1 MKPTT
6 QSPSPIINAERLQAF
21 AAQVVSD
28 VAAANAGFLVNLGRQ
43 LGLFTAL
50 FNAGPLTS
58 AEVAQRSGCAE
69 RYVRE
74 WLSTMVASRYID
86 YLPLTQTFHLA
97 PENAAILADQDSPY
111 HMAPALEITATLWN
125 DEAKLLEAFRSGA
138 GISWNNRNAR
148 LYCGVAAFFRNAYK
162 GQLLP
167 HWIPALDGVQAKL
180 EAGID
185 VADVG
190 CGHGHSTILM
200 AQAFPKSRFFG
211 YDVHA
216 GSIDEARVNALEAGV
231 ADRVTFEVGSAKTI
245 ERQGFGLICFFDCVH
260 DMGDPVGAAVRAKS
274 CLAQDGSILAV
285 EPFAHDNLEDNIN
298 PVGRLYYAGSTTLCC
313 AHSLSEEVGLAL
325 GAQAGKRRLSAVFDE
340 AGFSRFEC
348 RVETPFNLVLQIR
361 K

>member
-1 MKPTT
+1 M
-6 QSPSPIINAERLQAF
+6 F
-21 AAQVVSD
+21 ASQVVSD

-58 AEVAQRSGCAE
+58 GQVAQRAGGAE

-86 YLPLTQTFHLA
+86 YHPTTQTFELA
-97 PENAAILADQDSPY
+97 PENAAVLADSESPY
-111 HMAPALEITATLWN
+111 YTAPALEITATLWN
-125 DEAKLLEAFRSGA
+125 DEAKLLKAFRTGA
-138 GISWNNRNAR
+138 GISWSDRNAR
-148 LYCGVAAFFRNAYK
+148 LYCGVAAFYRNAYK
-162 GQLLP
+162 GQLIA
-167 HWIPALDGVQAKL
+167 HWIPALDGVQARW
-180 EAGID
+180 ESGIE
-185 VADVG
+185 VADIG

-200 AQAFPKSRFFG
+200 AQAFPKSQFFG

-216 GSIDEARVNALEAGV
+216 GSIAAARVNAVDAGV

-245 ERQGFGLICFFDCVH
+245 SRHGFGLICFFDCVH
-260 DMGDPVGAAVRAKS
+260 DMGDPVGAAVQAKA
-274 CLAQDGSILAV
+274 CLDAEGSILAV
-285 EPFAHDNLEDNIN
+285 EPFAHDKLEDNIN

-325 GAQAGKRRLSAVFDE
+325 GAQAGKRRLSAVFAE

-348 RVETPFNLVLQIR
+348 RLETPFNLVLQIR
-361 K
+361 PQTY